1 MDLVNMAND
10 AGVKKRS
17 AILAISLVLN
27 IILASSAVYLVYQ
40 NSILVNKLSQLDRRT
55 GELNKNLYSLQE
67 RYELAQYQLQY
78 YRSWAEKYWNA
89 TEPTAS
95 GLVGKSS
102 INIVAVREVQYLLSP
117 FKTLYEGVV
126 MTAEV
131 EIRRGEGRLLINTR
145 PKIGIDLQ
153 ATGQTA
159 EMVVQRLTG
168 ISFKNL
174 DIILT
179 VRGESEVEV
188 VGGPSAGAAITIG
201 MIAAL
206 QNRTTNPSVF
216 ISGTVNPD
224 GTIGKVAGLPYK
236 ALAAAKNGATLLLVP
251 PGQSNVTIMIAKEE
265 KPFSGVTIVRYE
277 PVEISLQQFLAEQG
291 YNVHVAEAR
300 TIIEAYNEFVS

>member
-1 MDLVNMAND
+1 MAND